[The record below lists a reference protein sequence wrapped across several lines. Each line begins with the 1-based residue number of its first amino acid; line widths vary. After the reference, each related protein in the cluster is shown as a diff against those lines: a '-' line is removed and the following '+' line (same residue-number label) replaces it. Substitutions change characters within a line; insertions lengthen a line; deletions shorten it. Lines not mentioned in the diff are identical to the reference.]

1 MFLKTSRYSNTE
13 TLTTTDARKREVKA
27 IKLRRLPELNGDDMM
42 IVNGSQLDVM
52 SKQQYRDGTRFWHI
66 ADANTELEA
75 NALVQTSGRKIKTPK
90 P

>member
-27 IKLRRLPELNGDDMM
+27 IKLRRLAELNGDDMM

-75 NALVQTSGRKIKTPK
+75 NALVQTSGRKIKTPTS
-90 P
+90 